1 MDSMSTRGSTNYR
14 GDQMKGKKTNKV
26 VAEEIAI
33 TELPQDAVASQADE
47 LGSHDD
53 DKTKGKKNKN
63 K

>member
-1 MDSMSTRGSTNYR
+1 
-14 GDQMKGKKTNKV
+14 MKGKKKNKV